1 MVRLLPILAISLLAA
16 CGWQLKGTNSGL
28 AQLGTVHLSGDQPN
42 GAVNRAVRNE
52 LRTSGVK
59 MVSTP
64 MAAEHRLWI
73 GAEESRLRTAS
84 YDALVRAAENT
95 LLLRADYELL
105 DASGKVIAGPT
116 TVYAERVYEYDVQG
130 VTSSAAQLSI
140 ITQEL
145 QDRLAQQIVRQVMAV
160 VNNLAPDDPTGNGE
174 NAAPAQ

>member
-1 MVRLLPILAISLLAA
+1 MVRLILIFALSLLVA
-16 CGWQLKGTNSGL
+16 CGWQLKGANP
-28 AQLGTVHLSGDQPN
+28 AIAELGTVHLGGDQPN

-52 LRTSGVK
+52 LRISGVK

-64 MAAEHRLWI
+64 MAAQHRLWI

-95 LLLRADYELL
+95 LLMQADYELL
-105 DASGKVIAGPT
+105 DTSGQVIAGPT

-130 VTSSAAQLSI
+130 VTSSAAQLSL

-160 VNNLAPDDPTGNGE
+160 VKNPPPV
-174 NAAPAQ
+174 NAANSGDSAASAQ

>member
-1 MVRLLPILAISLLAA
+1 MVRLLPILALSLLAA
-16 CGWQLKGTNSGL
+16 CGWQLKGANPGI
-28 AQLGTVHLSGDQPN
+28 AELGTVHLSGDQPN

-52 LRTSGVK
+52 LRISGVK

-64 MAAEHRLWI
+64 MAAQHRLWI

-95 LLLRADYELL
+95 LLMRTDYQLL
-105 DASGKVIAGPT
+105 DTNGKVIAGPT

-130 VTSSAAQLSI
+130 VTSSAAQLSVV
-140 ITQEL
+140 TQEL

-160 VNNLAPDDPTGNGE
+160 VKKTAPVKGANG
-174 NAAPAQ
+174 ADSAQ

>member
-1 MVRLLPILAISLLAA
+1 MIRLLPVLILSLLVA
-16 CGWQLKGTNSGL
+16 CGWQLKGTNPGI
-28 AQLGTVHLSGDQPN
+28 AQLGAVHLGGDQPN

-52 LRTSGVK
+52 LRTRGVE
-59 MVSTP
+59 MVATP
-64 MAAEHRLWI
+64 LAAQHRLWI

-95 LLLRADYELL
+95 LLLQAVYELL
-105 DASGKVIAGPT
+105 DASGQLIAGPT

-145 QDRLAQQIVRQVMAV
+145 QDRLAQQIVRQIMAA
-160 VNNLAPDDPTGNGE
+160 VNNPT
-174 NAAPAQ
+174 AAADARDNKPSAAAR

>member
-1 MVRLLPILAISLLAA
+1 MFRLLPILAMSWLVA
-16 CGWQLKGTNSGL
+16 CGWQLRGANPGI
-28 AQLGTVHLSGDQPN
+28 AELGAVHLSGDQPN
-42 GAVNRAVRNE
+42 GAVNRAIRNE

-64 MAAEHRLWI
+64 MAAQHRLWI

-84 YDALVRAAENT
+84 YDALVRTAENT
-95 LLLRADYELL
+95 LLLQADYELM
-105 DASGKVIAGPT
+105 DASGRVMAGPT

-160 VNNLAPDDPTGNGE
+160 VNNPAPE
-174 NAAPAQ
+174 NEASDGAASAQ